1 MSFLAGSEIGNVFV
15 QTTDHRGFT
24 PEEIAERALNKILYI
39 GDKVTPE
46 IGQQARMY
54 QEAIRQV
61 LIKYLQEAQD
71 SERKNVRERLMQM
84 GHHDIA
90 DLIGEL

>member
-1 MSFLAGSEIGNVFV
+1 MSFLAGGDIGTVGV
-15 QTTDHRGFT
+15 YTTDHRGFT

-39 GDKVTPE
+39 GDNVAPE

-84 GHHDIA
+84 GHSDIA
-90 DLIGEL
+90 NLLGD

>member
-15 QTTDHRGFT
+15 QTTNHRGFT
-24 PEEIAERALNKILYI
+24 PEEIAERALNKILYV
-39 GDKVTPE
+39 GDNVAPE

-54 QEAIRQV
+54 QESIRQV

-71 SERKNVRERLMQM
+71 SERKNIREQLVQM
-84 GHHDIA
+84 GHGDIA
-90 DLIGEL
+90 NSLGD

>member
-1 MSFLAGSEIGNVFV
+1 MSFLAGAELGNVFV

-39 GDKVTPE
+39 GDNVAPE

-84 GHHDIA
+84 GHGDIA
-90 DLIGEL
+90 DLFGD